1 MYTQSETLNF
11 ESLQLQ
17 EEYQILA
24 EWDKE
29 SSECD
34 STSAGAN
41 TETSHSRATK
51 SPRPRLQTTITQP
64 GRSLKQNCE

>member
-11 ESLQLQ
+11 KSLQ

-29 SSECD
+29 GSEGD
-34 STSAGAN
+34 STSTGAN

-51 SPRPRLQTTITQP
+51 SSCPPLQTTITQP
-64 GRSLKQNCE
+64 GRSLKQNYE